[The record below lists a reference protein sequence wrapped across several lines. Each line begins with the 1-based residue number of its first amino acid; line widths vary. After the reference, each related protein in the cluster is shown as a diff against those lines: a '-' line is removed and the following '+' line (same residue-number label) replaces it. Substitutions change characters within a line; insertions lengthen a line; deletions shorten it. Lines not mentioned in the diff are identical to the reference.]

1 MASVNRAVKLRTH
14 EGAPAAQINPTQQ
27 LERSVMA
34 CLLWEDSFYESGVSI
49 AERIEQLCAVV
60 KPEDVADIARRAKH
74 EMRLRHVPLLLI
86 RELFK
91 RKEAREE
98 AGKLLTECVT
108 RPDDMAEFLSLYWRK
123 GKEPLAKQAQ
133 KALARAF
140 PKFNEY
146 TLAKYNGGQKAV
158 KLRDV
163 LRLGH
168 AKPANDDQSALWKRL
183 NEGTLATPDTWEVEL
198 STHHS
203 PNQFPIL

>member
-14 EGAPAAQINPTQQ
+14 EGAPAAHITPKRQ

-34 CLLWEDSFYESGVSI
+34 CLLWESEFYEDGVSI
-49 AERIEQLCAVV
+49 AARIEQLCAIA
-60 KPEDVADIARRAKH
+60 KPEDVVDIARRAKH

-98 AGKLLTECVT
+98 AGKLLTECIT
-108 RPDDMAEFLSLYWRK
+108 RPDDMTEFLSLYWQK
-123 GKEPLAKQAQ
+123 GKAPLSKQAQ
-133 KALARAF
+133 KAHARAF

-146 TLAKYNGGQKAV
+146 ALQKYNGGQKAV

-163 LRLGH
+163 LRLCH
-168 AKPANDDQSALWKRL
+168 AKPANDDQAALWKRL
-183 NEGTLATPDTWEVEL
+183 NEGALATPDTWEGSYHL
-198 STHHS
+198 D
-203 PNQFPIL
+203 